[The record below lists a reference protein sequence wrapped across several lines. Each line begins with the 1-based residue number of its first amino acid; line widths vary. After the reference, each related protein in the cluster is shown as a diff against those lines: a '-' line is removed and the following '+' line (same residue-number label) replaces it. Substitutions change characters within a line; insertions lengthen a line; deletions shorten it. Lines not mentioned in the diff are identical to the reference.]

1 MYRTV
6 TYSVGDPKMF
16 SSILFL
22 FFLFLL
28 LLITQQLVL
37 YVGRRKESQED
48 KKITTNFDV
57 EKFSR
62 VTFGLQKLKMVNKDC
77 GKWTDIVEDLKS
89 FSDDAQQQRQG
100 EHKQQFRIWELTR
113 LTLKMEKTPSR
124 KHKKYDKQHKKTIRK
139 TNYKE

>member
-77 GKWTDIVEDLKS
+77 GK
-89 FSDDAQQQRQG
+89 
-100 EHKQQFRIWELTR
+100 
-113 LTLKMEKTPSR
+113 
-124 KHKKYDKQHKKTIRK
+124 
-139 TNYKE
+139 